1 MKNSI
6 LLAVII
12 LASFLNASAK
22 SLNNTPGNSNY
33 PESNCKSV
41 LNSSIITLCELWNIG
56 NNQIF
61 KIKEQKIKLFFN
73 NIFTPNQDQSPSN
86 QNTSELHTRNWNF
99 SNQLNY
105 QFEVFLGTVNQI
117 ITSLLKQ

>member
-6 LLAVII
+6 LIAVVI

-22 SLNNTPGNSNY
+22 NLNNTPGNSTY
-33 PESNCKSV
+33 QESNCKSV

-73 NIFTPNQDQSPSN
+73 NILTP
-86 QNTSELHTRNWNF
+86 R
-99 SNQLNY
+99 
-105 QFEVFLGTVNQI
+105 QI
-117 ITSLLKQ
+117 KI